1 MYKFEKNAAIVVFLL
16 LFISFF
22 IGVEALR
29 FGGRTLAMGELFSP
43 SNRLLVLHLRL
54 PRVIA
59 DFMVGAGLSVVGL
72 SFQTIVRNP
81 LAEPYLFGVSG
92 AAALGYVLGSLFLG
106 AMPSYI
112 LSFVFSLLTVL
123 FVVFFGLK
131 TTRSAS
137 GMVLTGVAV
146 GFFYSSIISIMSVFL
161 SARFVKNIFLW
172 YLGDTTSLTLENAVV
187 SFLLVCML
195 SLFVFI
201 DLERFEIYRVG
212 EEFAATSGMN
222 VTSFIYRQYIIGSL
236 ITSIIVSN
244 CGAIGFVGLIMP
256 HLVKLIFGES
266 NRMNMLLTFFL
277 GGNFMVLVDTLV
289 KTLIYPMEIP
299 VGVVTALIGS
309 PFLVLLMRRFT
320 WR

>member
-1 MYKFEKNAAIVVFLL
+1 MSKLEKNAAIIVVLL
-16 LFISFF
+16 LFISIF

-29 FGGRTLAMGELFSP
+29 FGGETLSFGALFS
-43 SNRLLVLHLRL
+43 SSYRLLVLHLRL

-92 AAALGYVLGSLFLG
+92 AAALGYVLGYMFLG
-106 AMPSYI
+106 SVPSYI
-112 LSFVFSLLTVL
+112 LSFAFSIFTVL
-123 FVVFFGLK
+123 FVVFFGLRSA
-131 TTRSAS
+131 RSAS

-161 SARFVKNIFLW
+161 SSRFVKNIFLW

-187 SFLLVCML
+187 SFSLVSILSLLVL
-195 SLFVFI
+195 I
-201 DLERFEIYRVG
+201 DTERFDIYRVG
-212 EEFAATSGMN
+212 EEFASTSGMN

-236 ITSIIVSN
+236 ITAIIVSN

-266 NRMNMLLTFFL
+266 NRMNMILTFFL
-277 GGNFMVLVDTLV
+277 GGNFMIVVDTLI

-299 VGVVTALIGS
+299 VGVITALIGS
-309 PFLVLLMRRFT
+309 PFLILLMRRLR